1 MRKKLDLTSEQQTAL
16 NRIRDE
22 VPVDTILQQRGSGH
36 IYVEVTND
44 WGETVWLGI
53 ENDGYIYND
62 DPDCRC

>member
-1 MRKKLDLTSEQQTAL
+1 MLDLTAEQQTAL

-22 VPVDTILQQRGSGH
+22 VPVDTILQQWGSGR
-36 IYVEVTND
+36 IDVEATND

-53 ENDGYIYND
+53 ETDGYIYNH